1 MLNKTRV
8 VLTSNC
14 AEELFNIKQI
24 LQLCADW
31 ATCIDSPV
39 HHQLL
44 FLPWSFVSVLE
55 NQEARDDISV
65 VFQLKLNIMHS
76 PSLHGSCSGSL
87 AVLYCDNQSA
97 LHIAANLI
105 FHERTK
111 HLDIDCLIVREKSQQ
126 GLMRLLY
133 VPSSNQLANMFTKPL
148 PPALFTKNLSKLEL
162 IDIFKPLVCGG
173 GGGGGYQQNQKF
185 THPPSHTSVELS
197 IKMLLCLAVVL
208 SY

>member
-1 MLNKTRV
+1 M
-8 VLTSNC
+8 
-14 AEELFNIKQI
+14 
-24 LQLCADW
+24 
-31 ATCIDSPV
+31 
-39 HHQLL
+39 
-44 FLPWSFVSVLE
+44 
-55 NQEARDDISV
+55 
-65 VFQLKLNIMHS
+65 
-76 PSLHGSCSGSL
+76 
-87 AVLYCDNQSA
+87 LYCDNQSA

-173 GGGGGYQQNQKF
+173 GGGGGY
-185 THPPSHTSVELS
+185 
-197 IKMLLCLAVVL
+197 
-208 SY
+208 